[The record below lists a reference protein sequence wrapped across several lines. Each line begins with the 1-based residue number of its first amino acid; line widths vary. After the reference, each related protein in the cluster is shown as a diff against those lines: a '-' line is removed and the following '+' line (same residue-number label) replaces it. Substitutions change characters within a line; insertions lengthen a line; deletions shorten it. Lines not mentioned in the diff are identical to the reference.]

1 MSNGYSPVNITVISQ
16 DKLSELCPVTF
27 FKLFETMAR
36 FNLDEEITFLFLN
49 GEENLCEEDGASDLQ
64 EAWEELKYDFEEK
77 TTLPNGKRLTLYCG
91 YHDPDN
97 GGCYDD
103 IEGAFF
109 SVDGVYE
116 RSQAGEV
123 FKDILTDVA
132 FVTYG

>member
-1 MSNGYSPVNITVISQ
+1 MSSGHAANRITVISQ
-16 DKLSELCPVTF
+16 DNLSTLCPQTF
-27 FKLFETMAR
+27 YKFFETIALL
-36 FNLDEEITFLFLN
+36 NLDEQDTFLFLN
-49 GEENLCEEDGASDLQ
+49 DEVELSEEDGASILGRV
-64 EAWEELKYDFEEK
+64 WEELQADFAEK
-77 TTLPNGKRLTLYCG
+77 TKMPNGKHLDLYCG

-97 GGCYDD
+97 GDIYDD

-123 FKDILTDVA
+123 FQGILTDVS